1 MNNKELEVLK
11 QRLAAVKPSLTFPFG
26 KPQPTQPTQPRPTM
40 ARIMQSWTVQDWREA
55 KK

>member
-11 QRLAAVKPSLTFPFG
+11 QRLAAVKPSLTVPFG
-26 KPQPTQPTQPRPTM
+26 KPQPTQPKPTM